1 MLLELPKWR
10 RSGGRD
16 FVFYHPHP
24 GFVWGSESET
34 TDFLGTLCGALQWAT
49 MLVAENGQRW
59 QCASFNPRRAP
70 LTQPP
75 EPSNHITLA
84 YMLHLPKLEGTCGMS
99 YGLGCCLS

>member
-16 FVFYHPHP
+16 FVFYHSHP
-24 GFVWGSESET
+24 GFAWGSEGETSE
-34 TDFLGTLCGALQWAT
+34 FLGTLCGALQWAT

-70 LTQPP
+70 TSPCFLTC
-75 EPSNHITLA
+75 HARLC
-84 YMLHLPKLEGTCGMS
+84 LEE
-99 YGLGCCLS
+99 GLEVPLLVHEHE